1 MTHDA
6 HRPGAAARRDRAGSR
21 PRSTDRRTVLGGTAA
36 AASAALLP
44 ALATETAAAA
54 PGRTFPANRLVLL
67 GTAGGPPPEPG
78 RAGISSALTVDGR
91 VYLVDAGRAAVTQYL
106 AVGLRY
112 RDLTAVFVTH
122 LHADHIADLH
132 NFFLLPGFGVNDS
145 NDGITSPVDVH
156 GPGPAGGLP
165 PVYGGGTVPTV
176 APSDPTPGLA
186 DLLARQVE
194 AFAYS
199 TNVFLR
205 DSGITDV
212 RDLMRVHEVDAP
224 EAGAAPHGP
233 TAPDMEPFT
242 VADDGTVTV
251 TAVLVP
257 HGPVFPSYAYRF
269 DTPYGSVVFSG
280 DTSASDNL
288 VRLARGADI
297 LVHEVIDLDFHADS
311 GLDDALLDHLRVSH
325 TDVTEAGPPAERA
338 GVGTLVLSHL
348 VPADPAK
355 VGKGFWARRARAG
368 FGGRV
373 VVGEDLLSLPLR
385 TVR

>member
-1 MTHDA
+1 
-6 HRPGAAARRDRAGSR
+6 
-21 PRSTDRRTVLGGTAA
+21 
-36 AASAALLP
+36 
-44 ALATETAAAA
+44 
-54 PGRTFPANRLVLL
+54 
-67 GTAGGPPPEPG
+67 
-78 RAGISSALTVDGR
+78 
-91 VYLVDAGRAAVTQYL
+91 
-106 AVGLRY
+106 
-112 RDLTAVFVTH
+112 
-122 LHADHIADLH
+122 
-132 NFFLLPGFGVNDS
+132 
-145 NDGITSPVDVH
+145 
-156 GPGPAGGLP
+156 
-165 PVYGGGTVPTV
+165 
-176 APSDPTPGLA
+176 
-186 DLLARQVE
+186 
-194 AFAYS
+194 
-199 TNVFLR
+199 
-205 DSGITDV
+205 
-212 RDLMRVHEVDAP
+212 MRVHEIDAP
-224 EAGAAPHGP
+224 EVGADPHGP

-297 LVHEVIDLDFHADS
+297 LVHEVIDLDFYADS

-325 TDVTEAGPPAERA
+325 TDVTEVGPLAERA

-355 VGKGFWARRARAG
+355 VGKGSWARRARSG

-385 TVR
+385 TAR